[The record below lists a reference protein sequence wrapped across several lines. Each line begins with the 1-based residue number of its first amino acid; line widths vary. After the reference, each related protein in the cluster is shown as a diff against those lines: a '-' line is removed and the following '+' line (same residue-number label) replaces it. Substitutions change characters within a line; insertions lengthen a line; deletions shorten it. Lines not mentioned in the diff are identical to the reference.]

1 MTTNA
6 TFPGFDHVYLLGT
19 TGSNVVF
26 HTSIDLSVEEGFAVV
41 RGELEVQEPVT
52 VRWVSGRRKPQ
63 DFVWTSIV
71 APIVVSDKVLT
82 ALGAI
87 RATGWVCYPVD
98 LRGADD
104 EPIPGYS
111 GVSVLGRC
119 GPIQS
124 ERSVPTKKQY
134 PGGIFSVNQG
144 YFFDERSWDG
154 SDLFMPAD
162 RSGIVFVVER
172 VMHALVK
179 AGAKGMEMK
188 RADLAVLP

>member
-1 MTTNA
+1 MSDA
-6 TFPGFDHVYLLGT
+6 LFPGFDHVYLLRT

-26 HTSIDLSVEEGFAVV
+26 HTSIDLTVKDGFAVV
-41 RGELEVQEPVT
+41 RGELEVHEPAT

-71 APIVVSDKVLT
+71 APIVASDKVLK

-87 RATGWVCYPVD
+87 SATGWVSYPVD

-104 EPIPGYS
+104 EPISAYS
-111 GVSVLGRC
+111 GIAVLGRC
-119 GPIQS
+119 GPIQV
-124 ERSVPTKKQY
+124 ERCLPVKKQY

-154 SDLFMPAD
+154 SDLFVPAD
-162 RSGIVFVVER
+162 GSATVFVVER
-172 VMHALVK
+172 VMHALAK
-179 AGAKGMEMK
+179 AKIKGMEMD